1 MMPMLLIK
9 SRWIALIGA
18 AIVSTASAFAQS
30 VDNQALINAL
40 IKKGVLSDQE
50 AKDITAQIAKDQASE
65 DVETSGDKYIQK
77 LVISGRFQTQYVG
90 LGTSIDGTAVNPV
103 STEHFLIRR
112 IYIGATAYFAD
123 GFSGVVNYDLAN
135 SSFDKAFVEWKQSTA
150 FILDAGFSKA
160 PFGYEELTSSGNL
173 KAIERSPSTRYFD
186 EPNNGRRLGA
196 SSYRTG
202 LFLSGSE
209 DGFFYS
215 VALTN
220 PERNEYS
227 GDATNTAVLVNGQG
241 GVGSTGNS
249 VTNKFAYYGTIGYA
263 GSFGSGAMKGSY
275 KAGYETGYL
284 PDQGGPGATIGAG
297 QNIILNG
304 AFADFSIGG
313 FNLQGEYE
321 KAKDDSGIAI
331 SHNANPYGYWIMP
344 SYKFTPEWEG
354 VVRYSYVNSDGR
366 GVALSDGIRS
376 APSGGTMNTMKEWYV
391 GGNWYIKGND
401 VKLQAGFIHGESDN
415 TVKGGP
421 AKAETDGVRS
431 QVQVN
436 F

>member
-1 MMPMLLIK
+1 MSPIRSKYLALL
-9 SRWIALIGA
+9 AVGA
-18 AIVSTASAFAQS
+18 MSTAAAFAQTA
-30 VDNQALINAL
+30 DNQALINAL
-40 IKKGVLSDQE
+40 IKKGVLSDAE
-50 AKDITAQIAKDQASE
+50 AKEITAQVAKDEGAT

-77 LVISGRFQTQYVG
+77 IVLSGRFQTQYVG
-90 LGTSIDGTAVNPV
+90 LGTSIDGNPVNPV

-112 IYIGATAYFAD
+112 IYVGVSAFFGD

-135 SSFDKAFVEWKQSTA
+135 TSFDKAFIEWKQSPL
-150 FILDAGFSKA
+150 FVVQAGLNKA

-173 KAIERSPSTRYFD
+173 RAIERSPITRYFD

-202 LFLSGSE
+202 LFVTGAQ
-209 DGFFYS
+209 DGFFYT

-227 GDATNTAVLVNGQG
+227 GDATDTAVLINAQG
-241 GVGSTGNS
+241 GVGTTGTS
-249 VTNKFAYYGTIGYA
+249 VTNKFAYYGTVGY
-263 GSFGSGAMKGSY
+263 GGTFGEGAMKGSY
-275 KAGYETGYL
+275 KFGYETGFL
-284 PDQGGPGATIGAG
+284 PDQGGPAATLGQG
-297 QNIILNG
+297 QNITLNG
-304 AFADFSIGG
+304 AFADFTLAG
-313 FNLQGEYE
+313 FNLEGEYE
-321 KAKDDSGIAI
+321 TAKDDSGIAI
-331 SHNANPYGYWIMP
+331 NHDANPDGYWVQGA
-344 SYKFTPEWEG
+344 YKFTPQWEG
-354 VVRYSYVNSDGR
+354 VVRYSYVDSDGR

-376 APSGGTMNTMKEWYV
+376 APSGGTMNTMNEWYV

-401 VKLQAGFIHGESDN
+401 VKLQAGFIHGESND
-415 TVKGGP
+415 TVKGAP

>member
-1 MMPMLLIK
+1 MLPTK
-9 SRWIALIGA
+9 SKWLALFGVAIMSA
-18 AIVSTASAFAQS
+18 ATAIAQS

-40 IKKGVLSDQE
+40 IKKGVLSDEE
-50 AKDITAQIAKDQASE
+50 AKEITAQIAKDEAST

-77 LVISGRFQTQYVG
+77 IVLSGRFQTQYVG
-90 LGTSIDGTAVNPV
+90 LGTSIDGNPVNPV
-103 STEHFLIRR
+103 STEHFLLRR
-112 IYIGATAYFAD
+112 IYVGVAAYFGD
-123 GFSGVVNYDLAN
+123 GLSGVVNYDLA
-135 SSFDKAFVEWKQSTA
+135 SDSFDKAFVEWKQSAA

-160 PFGYEELTSSGNL
+160 PFGYEELTSSGSL
-173 KAIERSPSTRYFD
+173 KAIERSVITRYID

-196 SSYRTG
+196 ASYRTG
-202 LFLSGSE
+202 LFASGSQ

-227 GDATNTAVLVNGQG
+227 GDSTNTAVLINAQG
-241 GVGSTGNS
+241 GVGTTGTS
-249 VTNKFAYYGTIGYA
+249 VTNKFAYYGTVGYG
-263 GSFGSGAMKGSY
+263 GSFGEGANKGTY
-275 KAGYETGYL
+275 KFGYETGFL
-284 PDQGGPGATIGAG
+284 PDQGGPGATLGGG
-297 QNIILNG
+297 QNITLNG
-304 AFADFSIGG
+304 GFADFTVGG
-313 FNLQGEYE
+313 FELAGEYE
-321 KAKDDSGIAI
+321 TAVDDSGIAI
-331 SHNANPYGYWIMP
+331 NHDAKPYGYWVQP
-344 SYKFTPEWEG
+344 SYKFTPQWEG
-354 VVRYSYVNSDGR
+354 VVRYSYVDSDGR

-376 APSGGTMNTMKEWYV
+376 APSGGTMNTMNEWYI

-401 VKLQAGFIHGESDN
+401 VKLQAGYIHGQSDD